1 MILPDVKGGALEVR
15 EVVVF
20 HAARV
25 FKAAQMPF
33 GVNKIPLWWA
43 TRMATEVEGVVLR
56 APRVD
61 QQESWLTLQH

>member
-1 MILPDVKGGALEVR
+1 MMLPDVRGGALEVR
-15 EVVVF
+15 GVVLF

-25 FKAAQMPF
+25 FNVAQMPF

-43 TRMATEVEGVVLR
+43 TRMAAEVEGVVRR